1 MHGFAAA
8 RERES
13 RRKNLQLAF
22 AKDKEAMAYAAW
34 EVKSAE
40 NQKKVEMKKRLGKR
54 KAAYTRKLNARRR
67 LLADLLTA
75 ESEALNTEL
84 ANSFETMEQRRE
96 RLVGHANQ
104 LQAKREEE
112 RLKEVARLRALQW
125 RDSIDEIRT
134 YQSNMLTKRVAQ
146 ERKQQ
151 LVWAKEAR
159 ERERELDRKEE
170 AEYAKRKAK
179 LLRREIAEKAVVD
192 ERADLTKRML
202 AAQLVERDKLARR
215 QAKED
220 AEELARLR
228 KQWAKENQEELD
240 RQQARRDRA
249 AQIEKEVAEFNAYKK
264 ELDSHRG
271 DAEAEEDR
279 RLLEAVLK
287 KEAAEVEKEKAL
299 KAQRKQEMVDYQDML
314 KEMMVKEQQDDS
326 YLEQLL
332 REERDKEWEKR
343 EAKWK
348 AEADARA
355 KLMREV
361 DESRRKQIAYNKIRR
376 QKEAEDD
383 MNFARKLF
391 ADTQIKIDEAEEK
404 VRKKKEDRIKSAE
417 FITAQI
423 EERKQ
428 QRQREKEE
436 EAERVRMEQ
445 EAAKLYVKKIDKLYE
460 LKLGVPNHKR
470 KKVQW
475 YY

>member
-1 MHGFAAA
+1 
-8 RERES
+8 
-13 RRKNLQLAF
+13 
-22 AKDKEAMAYAAW
+22 MASSVFNASLSA
-34 EVKSAE
+34 VSKSAS
-40 NQKKVEMKKRLGKR
+40 KR
-54 KAAYTRKLNARRR
+54 
-67 LLADLLTA
+67 
-75 ESEALNTEL
+75 
-84 ANSFETMEQRRE
+84 
-96 RLVGHANQ
+96 
-104 LQAKREEE
+104 
-112 RLKEVARLRALQW
+112 
-125 RDSIDEIRT
+125 
-134 YQSNMLTKRVAQ
+134 
-146 ERKQQ
+146 
-151 LVWAKEAR
+151 
-159 ERERELDRKEE
+159 
-170 AEYAKRKAK
+170 
-179 LLRREIAEKAVVD
+179 
-192 ERADLTKRML
+192 
-202 AAQLVERDKLARR
+202 
-215 QAKED
+215 
-220 AEELARLR
+220 
-228 KQWAKENQEELD
+228 
-240 RQQARRDRA
+240 RRDRA

-287 KEAAEVEKEKAL
+287 KEAAEVQKEKAL

-343 EAKWK
+343 ETKWK